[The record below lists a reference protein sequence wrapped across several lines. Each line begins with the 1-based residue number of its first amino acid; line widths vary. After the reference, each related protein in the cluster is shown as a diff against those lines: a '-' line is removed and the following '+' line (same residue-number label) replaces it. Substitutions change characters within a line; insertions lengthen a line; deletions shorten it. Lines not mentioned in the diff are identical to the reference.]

1 MTPPASVGSMSSEQS
16 RSRPAITI
24 PEEAPPSELVIV
36 DEVVGDGQ
44 PAVPGATVV
53 VHYAGVSWSTGA
65 EFDASWNRGLPFDFQ
80 LGVGQVIAGWD
91 QGVTGM
97 RIGGRRR
104 LTIPPHLG
112 YGARGAGGVIGPNE
126 TLVFVVDLLGVR

>member
-1 MTPPASVGSMSSEQS
+1 MSSEQN
-16 RSRPAITI
+16 RSRPEIVI
-24 PEEAPPSELVIV
+24 PEGEPPVDLVIV

-53 VHYAGVSWSTGA
+53 VHYAGVSWSTGG

-91 QGVTGM
+91 QGVVGM